1 MYPMLIIFTCR
12 TTTMANR
19 YTNSFIHNIGLNE
32 ENSLSHLLD
41 KISPEIGNETDLI
54 EHSKYYNDVDFKNLL
69 HNANSK
75 ISMLSLNCQSI
86 NAKFDKLKFFLGDV
100 NKDHPISV
108 ICIQESWGHEEM
120 EMSYFSLPNY
130 SMVYKN
136 RRLSTH
142 GGLIL
147 YIHDDFAFKE
157 LNNEIAIS
165 HESNLFESIF
175 VELWRKS
182 CSYQKYILGNVYRLP
197 LYGID
202 DLTSFTN
209 EFTTLLNLLKTRS
222 NFIYLCGDYNID
234 ILKMFSNHVYN
245 TFYENVISCSFAPKI
260 TLPTRI
266 CDTTST
272 LIDNVYT
279 NVLDKKHTS
288 GILIRPISDHQM
300 YFCIMNE
307 NFGKSAKN
315 KKFIE
320 LEVFNDESIERFQ
333 NEIANLEMH
342 NKLDVNIN
350 KNPNHNYKIVSTFL
364 QNAKNKHFPKRVVK
378 FNKCR
383 HKKERWM
390 TNELLAKIVIKNE
403 MYVDWK
409 TTPVTSEHFER
420 VKLRFKG
427 YEKLVLKEIEIAK
440 REYFARVF
448 ATYRSDMKKTWQVIS
463 ETLSRNIKKNE
474 LPSKFFHEGRE
485 IEDPTEIANAFNI
498 YFAHIGKNLSSTI
511 KQDDTNA
518 DYKQYL
524 NSPTAEKLQ
533 FKCINE
539 ENTIK
544 AIENLE
550 NKNSSGHDG
559 ISNKLLKS
567 IKCSVSKSLTIII
580 NQMITTGIFPDAF
593 KVSKVTPIF
602 KKGDCSLMS
611 NYRPISLL
619 PTISKIFERVIH
631 DQMYEYFNEFNLL
644 AEQQYGFRKKTLN
657 GVRCYKINRS
667 C

>member
-41 KISPEIGNETDLI
+41 KISPEIENETDLI
-54 EHSKYYNDVDFKNLL
+54 EHSKYYNDVDFKNVL

-234 ILKMFSNHVYN
+234 ILKMSSNHVYN

-333 NEIANLEMH
+333 NEITNLEMH
-342 NKLDVNIN
+342 NKLDANIN

-378 FNKCR
+378 FNKRR

-463 ETLSRNIKKNE
+463 ETLSRNIKKMNF
-474 LPSKFFHEGRE
+474 PQ
-485 IEDPTEIANAFNI
+485 
-498 YFAHIGKNLSSTI
+498 NLFMRAV
-511 KQDDTNA
+511 K
-518 DYKQYL
+518 
-524 NSPTAEKLQ
+524 
-533 FKCINE
+533 
-539 ENTIK
+539 
-544 AIENLE
+544 
-550 NKNSSGHDG
+550 
-559 ISNKLLKS
+559 
-567 IKCSVSKSLTIII
+567 
-580 NQMITTGIFPDAF
+580 
-593 KVSKVTPIF
+593 
-602 KKGDCSLMS
+602 
-611 NYRPISLL
+611 
-619 PTISKIFERVIH
+619 
-631 DQMYEYFNEFNLL
+631 
-644 AEQQYGFRKKTLN
+644 
-657 GVRCYKINRS
+657 
-667 C
+667 